1 MKQSFLC
8 WQSQPRYHSMPLD
21 SSALFH
27 WNMSVMATHEV
38 LFASFFFQEK
48 GSLFAY
54 FFFSEKARTIPDS
67 DKYTFAFF
75 PAFSPLVG
83 LTFASSFCCG
93 RKDISE
99 HKEPPQGQNIS
110 LQPNHPENHRTAHTG
125 TGQRLIPKLVKSAL
139 PMDFSAY

>member
-1 MKQSFLC
+1 
-8 WQSQPRYHSMPLD
+8 
-21 SSALFH
+21 
-27 WNMSVMATHEV
+27 
-38 LFASFFFQEK
+38 
-48 GSLFAY
+48 
-54 FFFSEKARTIPDS
+54 TIPDS

-99 HKEPPQGQNIS
+99 HKESPQGQNIS

-125 TGQRLIPKLVKSAL
+125 TGQKLIPKLLTLTTDKSGG
-139 PMDFSAY
+139 FSVRPPQPASARSYTVSPSV